1 MSKKKLL
8 LLMCG
13 VSLLTALVVLA
24 ITLPFIIKGEPQPTA
39 AVEEVEKDKPY
50 MMERIMLWSTFRC
63 ATCDRRQILQPR

>member
-24 ITLPFIIKGEPQPTA
+24 ITLPFILKDESKPAA
-39 AVEEVEKDKPY
+39 AVEAVEKDTASHDGKDY
-50 MMERIMLWSTFRC
+50 AVVNR
-63 ATCDRRQILQPR
+63 